1 MAKYKIYVNGTQTP
15 QNTQNNQLVQQIAQ
29 NTANQQLQNQA
40 QAQAEA
46 TDPMRQSVNDYLKN
60 KLLNNVEMPRFT
72 TVQDILDAPKG
83 SKLETFGQFLG
94 NNPDITRLVNGIV
107 GGTYYDRFG
116 RLMDAGEETAR
127 QQEARMQAEQAKALQ
142 QIKEQND
149 IATSLNSI
157 FNQRDIADQND
168 KRMREL
174 AKEEMEFKRQENA
187 LNRALQREHLNAT
200 IQHQRAMEGIAR
212 ERLNGNGLTGGAAG
226 LNEKQLKNLVVIDG
240 KGYYIPAATSAD
252 KGKIRDNN
260 AIIASLDEGLEVIKN
275 NPKAFG
281 LKGVAPAV
289 VQSEL
294 GSKAGNKARSQ
305 IGGLA
310 KEYKKY
316 LTGVASNKTEEKD
329 FLRYVPAPFD
339 TADTLEAKIEAIR
352 NISKSKNKGI
362 LNTYYYKELDN
373 FGGGINSYNDGWA
386 F

>member
-1 MAKYKIYVNGTQTP
+1 MAKYKVYVNGTQTP

-127 QQEARMQAEQAKALQ
+127 QQEARMQADQAKALQ

-212 ERLNGNGLTGGAAG
+212 EKLMGGTATGGAAG
-226 LNEKQLKNLVVIDG
+226 IGNGNVNLNNVKMTAAERKQF
-240 KGYYIPAATSAD
+240 T
-252 KGKIRDNN
+252 
-260 AIIASLDEGLEVIKN
+260 E
-275 NPKAFG
+275 
-281 LKGVAPAV
+281 
-289 VQSEL
+289 
-294 GSKAGNKARSQ
+294 
-305 IGGLA
+305 
-310 KEYKKY
+310 
-316 LTGVASNKTEEKD
+316 NKTTLANIESGLQALEKNPD
-329 FLRYVPAPFD
+329 AYQWY
-339 TADTLEAKIEAIR
+339 
-352 NISKSKNKGI
+352 KGI
-362 LNTYYYKELDN
+362 LGADVANRIDPKGVGTRTQIDNITAVYRKWLTGAQMSDKERKAYERFLPAPTDN
-373 FGGGINSYNDGWA
+373 YGIVKAKLEGMKGAVQRSNDSILSNYGISTTA
-386 F
+386 NNDPMGLGL